1 VNVKIKKLHDW
12 DMTPSQAIALQRE
25 LAQKVSVCGT
35 LPDIHLVAGA
45 DVWHSRTSGM
55 GRAAVVVLSYPDMQ
69 LVEVS
74 RSEGHC
80 HFPYIPGLLSFR
92 EMPLLLSAFE
102 GLENIPDLILMD
114 GQGLAHPRRLGI
126 ASHLGLFLN
135 KPVIGCAKSRLIGEY
150 TALDESA
157 GSFSDLYHN
166 TELIG
171 RVMRTRQGV
180 NPLFI
185 SVGHKICLEEACS
198 MVAECCRG
206 YRLPEPTRQAHL
218 AAAEL
223 I

>member
-1 VNVKIKKLHDW
+1 MNVKIKKLHNW
-12 DMTPSQAIALQRE
+12 DMTPAQAIVLQRE
-25 LAQKVSVCGT
+25 LAQKVSACGT
-35 LPDIHLVAGA
+35 LSDIHLVAGA
-45 DVWHSRTSGM
+45 DVWYSRTSGM

-69 LVEVS
+69 LMEIS
-74 RSEGHC
+74 RSEGDC
-80 HFPYIPGLLSFR
+80 HIPYIPGLLSFR

-102 GLENIPDLILMD
+102 GLESIPDLVFMD

-135 KPVIGCAKSRLIGEY
+135 KPVIGCAKSRLVGEY
-150 TALDESA
+150 TALAEAA
-157 GSFSDLYHN
+157 GSHSDLYHN
-166 TELIG
+166 NQLVG
-171 RVMRTRQGV
+171 RVVRTRKGV

-198 MVAECCRG
+198 WVVECCRG
-206 YRLPEPTRQAHL
+206 YRLPEPIRQAHL

>member
-1 VNVKIKKLHDW
+1 MNVKIKKLHNW
-12 DMTPSQAIALQRE
+12 DMTPTEAILLQRE
-25 LAQKVSVCGT
+25 LAQKVSACGT
-35 LPDIHLVAGA
+35 LSSISLVAGA

-55 GRAAVVVLSYPDMQ
+55 GRAAVVVLSYPDMN

-74 RSEGHC
+74 RSEGDC
-80 HFPYIPGLLSFR
+80 HIPYIPGLLSFR

-102 GLENIPDLILMD
+102 GLESMPDFILMD

-135 KPVIGCAKSRLIGEY
+135 KPVIGCAKSRLVGEY
-150 TALDESA
+150 APLADEA
-157 GSFSDLYHN
+157 GSYSDLYHN
-166 TELIG
+166 SQLVG
-171 RVMRTRQGV
+171 RVLRTRRGV

-198 MVAECCRG
+198 RVADCCRG
-206 YRLPEPTRQAHL
+206 YRLPEPLRHAHL
-218 AAAEL
+218 AAAQL